1 MRRERTLPFPS
12 SSNLSSFLGET
23 SRGLAYG
30 KSVQTAFDLGLNE
43 LQLMTS
49 ASTNCS
55 SLMDDAGVPVLL
67 TREGVDAL
75 TVTLL

>member
-43 LQLMTS
+43 LQLMG
-49 ASTNCS
+49 
-55 SLMDDAGVPVLL
+55 LMDDAGVPVLL